1 MQQIKFPLRQRQCL
15 VLEAHSTAE
24 HIDAQVSERER
35 LALLFRFFHVPA
47 SQSGTYPGVEFLEL
61 KRFGEVVVCPQIQGL
76 HLFVQIVMG
85 GQHQHRCLVTAAA
98 QPPADFNAIKVRQ
111 CPIQN
116 EEIKPAL
123 TQVLECFGAVDR
135 ADALRLFTRELIQQK
150 LQQFWIVIN
159 DEQPGAGLLQQGAG
173 TICRNP
179 TLMVGGMFETVA
191 LIPVVSWFGRRP
203 PSQSGFVMP
212 LAITASAVL
221 LLGSA
226 SIHTLSLQKRLRLH
240 ASGQREQSAD
250 QLRSAAQ
257 AFVVASRGPQACL
270 LQWPS
275 HDWPAAVHD
284 CKASD
289 PSQLSRGVVG
299 EKLWSLLDWTPH
311 GENGALRLQLA
322 DGRTGRFRL
331 ALDPLAPAVL
341 GISDVGLQARV
352 PQLKGE

>member
-35 LALLFRFFHVPA
+35 LAWLFRFFHVPA
-47 SQSGTYPGVEFLEL
+47 SQSGTHPGVEFLEL
-61 KRFGEVVVCPQIQGL
+61 KRFGEVVVCPKIQGL
-76 HLFVQIVMG
+76 HPFVQIVMG

-98 QPPADFNAIKVRQ
+98 EPPADFNAIKVRQ

-179 TLMVGGMFETVA
+179 TLMVGGMLETVA
-191 LIPVVSWFGRRP
+191 LIPVVPRFGRRP
-203 PSQSGFVMP
+203 SSQSGFVMP

-226 SIHTLSLQKRLRLH
+226 SIHTLSLQKRLRVH
-240 ASGQREQSAD
+240 ASGQREQGAD

-275 HDWPAAVHD
+275 HDWPAAVHA

>member
-1 MQQIKFPLRQRQCL
+1 
-15 VLEAHSTAE
+15 
-24 HIDAQVSERER
+24 
-35 LALLFRFFHVPA
+35 
-47 SQSGTYPGVEFLEL
+47 
-61 KRFGEVVVCPQIQGL
+61 
-76 HLFVQIVMG
+76 
-85 GQHQHRCLVTAAA
+85 
-98 QPPADFNAIKVRQ
+98 
-111 CPIQN
+111 
-116 EEIKPAL
+116 
-123 TQVLECFGAVDR
+123 
-135 ADALRLFTRELIQQK
+135 
-150 LQQFWIVIN
+150 
-159 DEQPGAGLLQQGAG
+159 
-173 TICRNP
+173 
-179 TLMVGGMFETVA
+179 MFETVA